1 MGDNTELKWFMGG
14 FAWWEDVIR
23 AWDNE
28 VWVAGGFQMVILWN
42 AHFILPLL
50 VGNAGRGACRYFPA
64 QQCLSHTEGM
74 VKL

>member
-42 AHFILPLL
+42 AHT
-50 VGNAGRGACRYFPA
+50 
-64 QQCLSHTEGM
+64 LSY
-74 VKL
+74 LYW